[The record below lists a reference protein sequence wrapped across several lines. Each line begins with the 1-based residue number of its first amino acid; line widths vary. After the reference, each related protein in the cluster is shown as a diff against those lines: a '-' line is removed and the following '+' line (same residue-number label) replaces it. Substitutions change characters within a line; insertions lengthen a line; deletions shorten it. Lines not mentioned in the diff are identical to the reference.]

1 MSVKRIKDFPDGS
14 GSLTN
19 DDVFLFMDD
28 PSGSGITKKIALSQ
42 VSSVIGGGGG
52 GGGGISNIVED
63 TTPQLGGNLDLN
75 SKNIDGIGN
84 IDINGSGDFIYLSV
98 NNTSVS
104 LSGHTHTSSN
114 ITDFNSSV
122 SGLLPV
128 KNITAGTGTIISSTT
143 GVFTVNVDNA
153 PKIVTNAFNNTG
165 SSIPK
170 FRAVYINGG
179 QGDQPTIGLASY
191 NGEGT
196 SSKTYGVTAQQIDH
210 MSTGNVVVFGA
221 LTGVNTDQFNPSAP
235 MGNVNG
241 SGLYLSSSGQ
251 LTITKPSA
259 PYHTVY
265 IGTIVRTHQNEG
277 VVEVRIQNGFELE
290 ELHNVKIS
298 GVAHKDVVVYNSGNS
313 LWENN
318 NKVVFS
324 DTNGITGASGVK
336 NIVVISSGNYNSIAT
351 KDPNTLYFIL

>member
-1 MSVKRIKDFPDGS
+1 MSIKRLKDFPDGS
-14 GSLTN
+14 GSLTS
-19 DDVFLFMDD
+19 DDIFLFMDD
-28 PSGSGITKKIALSQ
+28 PTTSGITKKISLSEL
-42 VSSVIGGGGG
+42 SSSI
-52 GGGGISNIVED
+52 GGGISNIVED

-75 SKNIDGIGN
+75 NNNIIGTGN
-84 IDINGSGDFIYLSV
+84 IDINGSGDFTYLSV
-98 NNTSVS
+98 NNSSVS

-128 KNITAGTGTIISSTT
+128 KNIVDGTGTVISSNS
-143 GVFTVNVDNA
+143 GIFTVNVNDA
-153 PKIVTNAFNNTG
+153 PKIVTNVFNNTG

-179 QGDQPTIGLASY
+179 QGDQPTIALASY

-221 LTGVNTDQFNPSAP
+221 LTQVNTQQFNPAAP
-235 MGNVNG
+235 NGDVNG
-241 SGLYLSSSGQ
+241 SGLYLGPSGL

-259 PYHTVY
+259 PYHAVY

-277 VVEVRIQNGFELE
+277 VVEIRVQNGFEIE

-298 GVAHKDVVVYNSGNS
+298 GVSHNDVLVHNSGTS

-324 DTNGITGASGVK
+324 DTTGISGASGV
-336 NIVVISSGNYNSIAT
+336 NNLVQISQANYDALAT
-351 KDPNTLYFIL
+351 KDPNTIYFIV